1 MENQKQERAKVNF
14 KENITYELRDR
25 NGNIKPLFK
34 DGVLNTAIVRFV
46 RARYNPY
53 HESGEQ
59 KSGLLAKIALFGVRI
74 PFVTGMWVNK
84 MSVANLI
91 TSAGKAGL
99 ASRVGGSGSEAAF
112 TYIAIGTGTTA
123 ANVADTTLQTEIT
136 TNGGQRANS
145 TASRTTTTVTNDT
158 ARLVN
163 TFTFTGSFSVT
174 EAGVL
179 NASSAGTLL
188 NRQVFTAVPVASGD
202 SLQITVDVSN
212 A

>member
-1 MENQKQERAKVNF
+1 MNKINKAKVNYQ
-14 KENITYELRDR
+14 ENFVYELRDKA
-25 NGNIKPLFK
+25 GNIKKLFK
-34 DGVLNTAIVRFV
+34 DGFLNTAIVKFV

-53 HESGEQ
+53 NEAGEV

-74 PFVTGMWVNK
+74 PFITGMWVER

-99 ASRVGGSGSEAAF
+99 ASRVNGNGAEAAF
-112 TYIAIGTGTTA
+112 TYIAIGIGTTA
-123 ANVADTTLQTEIT
+123 AAVGNTALESEIT
-136 TNGGQRANS
+136 TAGGQRANS

-163 TFTFTGSFSVT
+163 TFTFTGSFNVT

-179 NASSAGTLL
+179 NAGSTGTLL
-188 NRQVFTAVPVASGD
+188 NRQVFTAVAVASGD

>member
-1 MENQKQERAKVNF
+1 MNKIQKRAKVNF
-14 KENITYELRDR
+14 MENFTYELRDSK
-25 NGNIKPLFK
+25 GNLKKMFK
-34 DGVLNTAIVRFV
+34 DWFLNVAIARFV
-46 RARYNPY
+46 REYYNPY
-53 HESGEQ
+53 KEDGSL
-59 KSGLLAKIALFGVRI
+59 KSGLLAKIALFGIRI
-74 PFVTGMWVNK
+74 PYVTGVWVNQLK
-84 MSVANLI
+84 VANLI

-99 ASRVGGSGSEAAF
+99 ASRVGGAGSEAAF
-112 TYIAIGTGTTA
+112 TYIAIGIGTTA
-123 ANVADTTLQTEIT
+123 ANVADTTLVSEIT
-136 TNGGQRANS
+136 TAGGQRANS

-179 NASSAGTLL
+179 NASSAGVLL
-188 NRQVFTAVPVASGD
+188 CRQVFTAVSVASGD

>member
-1 MENQKQERAKVNF
+1 MKIKKAKVSYAENF
-14 KENITYELRDR
+14 SYQLRDK
-25 NGNIKPLFK
+25 NGKIKKLFQSWF
-34 DGVLNTAIVRFV
+34 LNKLILKI
-46 RARYNPY
+46 ARSVYNPY
-53 HESGEQ
+53 NANGSIKAGVM
-59 KSGLLAKIALFGVRI
+59 ANIALVGICI
-74 PFVTGMWVNK
+74 PFVTGIFVEK
-84 MSVANLI
+84 MTVANLI

-99 ASRVGGSGSEAAF
+99 ASRVNGSGAESAF
-112 TYIAIGTGTTA
+112 TYIAIGIGTTA
-123 ANVADTTLQTEIT
+123 ANVADTTLESEIT

-158 ARLVN
+158 SRLVN

-179 NASSAGTLL
+179 NAASAGTLL
-188 NRQVFTAVPVASGD
+188 NRQTFTAVPVASGD